1 MMNLNNYILV
11 VKYLNYFMKTTVNS
25 IKDNKMNIIIVF
37 LVKFT
42 ININKYLMLI
52 MKVYKK

>member
-1 MMNLNNYILV
+1 MNLNNYILV